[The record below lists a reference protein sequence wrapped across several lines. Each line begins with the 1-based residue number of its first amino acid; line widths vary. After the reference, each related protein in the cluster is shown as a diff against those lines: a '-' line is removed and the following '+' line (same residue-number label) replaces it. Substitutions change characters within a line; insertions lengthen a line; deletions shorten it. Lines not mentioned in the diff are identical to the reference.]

1 MAHLGDVDLSS
12 KDKVPL
18 ASCSFEL
25 DDQHQDDGEEEEE
38 EEDIISSSS
47 LSSILFYDSQ

>member
-25 DDQHQDDGEEEEE
+25 DDHHEGEEEK
-38 EEDIISSSS
+38 DMISSSS
-47 LSSILFYDSQ
+47 LSSI